1 MDTKEISNGH
11 VTLDWQ
17 CEFCKLL
24 ATPTYVSFSF
34 FFFSWKYRLTKK
46 ASSGTPAPPPPKV
59 AGRGGLEDSYEHPI
73 QSQRE
78 NCKIVACFLSHYYLN
93 RRQKIVLVSI
103 DNFPF
108 ARNDLGPSPCTN
120 SGFYRK
126 SQLFSL
132 MDVCYFSN
140 FSLDYLPISNMP

>member
-1 MDTKEISNGH
+1 MSI
-11 VTLDWQ
+11 
-17 CEFCKLL
+17 
-24 ATPTYVSFSF
+24 
-34 FFFSWKYRLTKK
+34 
-46 ASSGTPAPPPPKV
+46 
-59 AGRGGLEDSYEHPI
+59 PI

-78 NCKIVACFLSHYYLN
+78 NCKIVACVLSHYYLN

-108 ARNDLGPSPCTN
+108 AQNDLGPSPCTN

-140 FSLDYLPISNMP
+140 FSLGLPSHFKHALMSSSAFLDPSRESRNILGILTTQCPLP